1 MSRSGL
7 GALVSRKRGV
17 VTLTVG
23 AVLVASSA
31 VLFAPA
37 ADTGA
42 ATAAATKL
50 KPKAGLYKGKTEQ
63 GLGLS
68 FLVANRKLTRLA
80 TIQNKKRKRVY
91 KLQFRVRAFK
101 GTRVCQGG
109 FDLGFPDFD
118 QRPAKVSGKGRFSFG
133 KKGASAVWVKARF
146 VTQRKVKG
154 KVSAFVDQPPACSE
168 RVTKRFAA
176 KLKRR

>member
-17 VTLTVG
+17 VTLT
-23 AVLVASSA
+23 AVAALVVSSA

-42 ATAAATKL
+42 ATAAATKV
-50 KPKAGLYKGKTEQ
+50 KPKAGLYKGKTGQ

-68 FLVANRKLTRLA
+68 FLVTNRKLTRLA

-91 KLQFRVRAFK
+91 KFQFRVRALN
-101 GTRVCQGG
+101 GTRVCQEGLV
-109 FDLGFPDFD
+109 LGFPDRA
-118 QRPAKVSGKGRFSFG
+118 QSPAKVSGKGRFSFG
-133 KKGASAVWVKARF
+133 KKGASGVWVKARF

-168 RVTKRFAA
+168 RVTKRFTA